1 MTNSLLAA
9 GLTTTAA
16 SMLAAGFILGL
27 VYFAVLRWTVSL
39 YAAGRSRVGPAVLTL
54 ARLAGAAGVLA
65 FAARLGALPLLAT
78 FLGFLLARALSMH
91 VVRRAE

>member
-1 MTNSLLAA
+1 MTNSLLASS
-9 GLTTTAA
+9 LTTSAA
-16 SMLAAGFILGL
+16 MLAAGIILGL
-27 VYFAVLRWTVSL
+27 VYFAALRWTVSL
-39 YAAGRSRVGPAVLTL
+39 YGAGRSRVGPAVLTL
-54 ARLAGAAGVLA
+54 TRIAGAAVVLA